1 MANLKSRIDVP
12 PLTYG
17 YIIEHMFLNG
27 YSLLSSLSVVVEI
40 DIGKWSLYNT
50 PERKMSIAQQLY
62 QLQEL
67 DLAMAANEQ
76 SQVRI
81 KGQLGDSQEIARL
94 KAKLTIEQK
103 QLEELERQQHTAEW
117 EAEDLTVKLSATEE
131 KLFGG
136 KIRNPKELTNLQ
148 REDDELKTRR
158 TEMEDRALEV
168 MGQAEVTTSS
178 IAALMKE
185 LNRFEADWRAE
196 QEKLSVELEGL
207 KAANAKITR
216 ERQQMVAGIVSE
228 TIGVYEQI
236 RSQKGTAVARV
247 EQGTC
252 RGCQIALTTTE
263 LQQARGSGL
272 VRCGSCGR
280 IIFLA

>member
-1 MANLKSRIDVP
+1 
-12 PLTYG
+12 
-17 YIIEHMFLNG
+17 
-27 YSLLSSLSVVVEI
+27 
-40 DIGKWSLYNT
+40 
-50 PERKMSIAQQLY
+50 MSIAQQLY

-136 KIRNPKELTNLQ
+136 KIQNPKELTNLQ

-168 MGQAEVTTSS
+168 MGQADVTTSS
-178 IAALMKE
+178 ITALMKE
-185 LNRFEADWRAE
+185 LNRLEADWRAE